1 MSKICCFTGHRKID
15 TKYLDETF
23 RLLKENIDLLAN
35 DGYEEFRAGGAI
47 GFDALAALAVLEVK
61 KKCPNIKLNLMLPCL
76 DQDKY
81 WSSKEKAVYEY
92 IKRNA
97 DSIVYVREKYSANAM
112 RERNRRLV
120 DGSDI
125 CIAFLQRKG
134 SGSSYTCNYANEKKI
149 PVLNI
154 YKELSKA

>member
-15 TKYLDETF
+15 AKYLDETF
-23 RLLKENIDLLAN
+23 RLLKQNIDLLAN

-47 GFDALAALAVLEVK
+47 GFDALASLAVLEIK
-61 KKCPNIKLNLMLPCL
+61 KKYPSIKLALMLPCL

-81 WSSKEKAVYEY
+81 WTKNEKAVYEY

-97 DSIVYVREKYSANAM
+97 DSIVYVREKYSVNAM
-112 RERNRRLV
+112 HERNRRLV

-125 CIAFLQRKG
+125 CVAFLKRNS
-134 SGSSYTCNYANEKKI
+134 SGSAYTCNYAKDKNI
-149 PVLNI
+149 PVLNLF
-154 YKELSKA
+154 KELDKA